1 MKKALLIG
9 ALLVVVAI
17 IAGVVLL
24 GANLGRVVKSGI
36 EGFGPKFTQTSV
48 TVDSVDLSP
57 RSGSGTV
64 KGLVIGNP
72 EPYKEPFAIR
82 LGEASVSID
91 PGSLLSDKIVVKSV
105 RVTDPEITIEGGL
118 TDNNLKKLLANLD
131 SFTASEKG
139 KPAEET
145 GAKKKLQ
152 VDEFVLSG
160 AKVNV
165 KLNIPGVGGSIP
177 TVTIPE
183 IRLSNLGSGA
193 DGITPGELTKQVVN
207 EVVVKVIP
215 AVTSQLGSL
224 GKGVTDAAKGAAD
237 KAGGVL
243 KDATKG
249 LDGLFKKK

>member
-9 ALLVVVAI
+9 VLLVVVAI

-24 GANLGRVVKSGI
+24 GTNLGRVVKAGI
-36 EGFGPKFTQTSV
+36 ETYGPGYTQSKV

-57 RSGSGTV
+57 RSGSGSV

-82 LGEASVSID
+82 LGEASVAVD
-91 PGSLLSDKIVVKSV
+91 PGSLLGDKVVVKSV
-105 RVTDPEITIEGGL
+105 RVTDPEITLEGDL
-118 TDNNLKKLLANLD
+118 TGNNLKKLLANLD
-131 SFTASEKG
+131 SSTASEKG
-139 KPAEET
+139 KPAAET
-145 GAKKKLQ
+145 GASKKLQ

-177 TVTIPE
+177 QITIPE
-183 IRLSNLGSGA
+183 IRLSNLGTGA
-193 DGITPGELTKQVVN
+193 DGITPGELTKQVVS
-207 EVVVKVIP
+207 EVVAKVIP
-215 AVTSQLGSL
+215 AVTQQLGGL
-224 GKGVTDAAKGAAD
+224 GKGAADAAKGAAD